1 MGDSPVRSIAIML
14 HERDHEA
21 ERRNYRIWPLAENW
35 RRQGIDVRIVRGPR
49 PCSDADVLVPH
60 LDCSY
65 IPDPYWE
72 VIQHHPRTVNGC
84 IRDIRKTAISAN
96 LLHQG
101 DEWDG
106 PVIVKTNNNSGGY
119 MDLRFGGDTPPSLW
133 DEILKRAAWHPW
145 IAPRS
150 LGWTR
155 TLTKYPILGHPS
167 EVPKGAW
174 RNPHLVVE
182 KFFLPDRDER
192 GDHVLYLL
200 IVMGDRMI
208 GRSLHSADPYVKSA
222 TSRLESS
229 GVPPREI
236 VAHQQKVGLD
246 YGKID
251 YIMHHG
257 EPILLDIN
265 RTPTVSGD
273 AFSEKYVRQCGPLA
287 DGVRA
292 IGLK

>member
-1 MGDSPVRSIAIML
+1 MASEPVRSVAIML

-21 ERRNYRIWPLAENW
+21 ERRKYRIWPLAENW

-65 IPDPYWE
+65 TSDEYWE
-72 VIQHHPRTVNGC
+72 VIRCHPRAVNARV
-84 IRDIRKTAISAN
+84 RDIRKRAISEH
-96 LLHQG
+96 LLG
-101 DEWDG
+101 EGEAWDG
-106 PVIVKTNNNSGGY
+106 PVIIKTNNNSGGY
-119 MDLRFGGDTPPSLW
+119 MDLRFGGAKAPSLW

-155 TLTKYPILGHPS
+155 TLTKYPIFKHPS
-167 EVPKGAW
+167 EVPRGAW

-182 KFFLPDRDER
+182 KFFVPDRDDR
-192 GDHVLYLL
+192 GDHVLYLW
-200 IVMGDRMI
+200 IVMGDRGI
-208 GRSLHSADPYVKSA
+208 GRSLHSSDPYVKSA
-222 TSRLESS
+222 SSRLESC
-229 GVPPREI
+229 VAPPPQI
-236 VAHQQKVGLD
+236 AALQKKFGLD

-251 YIMHHG
+251 YIMHRG

-265 RTPTVSGD
+265 RTPAVTGD
-273 AFSEKYVRQCGPLA
+273 AFSEEYVRQCGPLS
-287 DGVRA
+287 DGVRT
-292 IGLK
+292 IGVI